1 LKDDKKKLAIIGVL
15 GFIIVGVGA
24 FQFMRGGSSVP
35 VQKPAPAKAALA
47 ANAKDDGKV
56 KNPEYAMA
64 LPQRDPF
71 KAPGDSGMP
80 DDHAK
85 PPVAPVQNRRV
96 RQPSSIG
103 GHLANEVLPNA
114 GGGGAF
120 APVIVEPTKPT
131 FGYRLSGLIS
141 GRHPAAV
148 FTDAS
153 GAQRLVPLSG
163 SLDGDTQLVAV
174 EKGRAVV
181 SFRGKHLRLSLGG
194 TPDAN

>member
-1 LKDDKKKLAIIGVL
+1 MLGAL

-24 FQFMRGGSSVP
+24 FQFMGGSSTP
-35 VQKPAPAKAALA
+35 VKKKPPVAAPAAADA
-47 ANAKDDGKV
+47 TADNQV
-56 KNPEYAMA
+56 KNPAFAMA
-64 LPQRDPF
+64 LPPRDPF
-71 KAPGDSGMP
+71 KPPADSGEATP
-80 DDHAK
+80 QAK
-85 PPVAPVQNRRV
+85 PTLPTPQAEKPRPR
-96 RQPSSIG
+96 SLG
-103 GHLANEVLPNA
+103 GRLSTEVLPSP
-114 GGGGAF
+114 GGSTSI
-120 APVIVEPTKPT
+120 APLNPGVEAPR

-148 FTDAS
+148 FTDSS

-181 SFRGKHLRLSLGG
+181 SFRGKHLKLSLGG